1 MQEKQTRQNLRA
13 AELITK
19 YLQGNIT
26 DAEQAEL
33 EKWVTAT
40 EGSSRLMQEVTNT
53 QMLQEGVEAF
63 GHVDTDEKWERLL
76 DRIITREKTTAS
88 RLRRITW
95 RYAAAVL
102 VLAVASWALI
112 TNLTR
117 NTNSAGIASDKYA
130 TDLPPGSKKAELVLD
145 NGRTVSLQANND
157 SSFMEAGVDVER
169 TKTGLTYS
177 GGANGITA
185 WNTLKVPRGGEYMV
199 ILADG
204 TKVWLNAASTLR
216 YPVQFTGSERRIE
229 LTGEGYFEV
238 AKNKDKPFIVATDR
252 MDVQAVGTAFNVNS
266 YATSPDS
273 TASATLAEGKIKVT
287 TKQKTV
293 FIDPGQEV
301 RTSPG
306 ATYVGKG
313 NVEMALAWKNGFFV
327 FNNTSLQEVT
337 MQLSRWY
344 DVSIVYD
351 KNVEPGKLFTGEVN
365 RNLPVSKLLER
376 IEMTGI
382 AKFRVDKSTVTVL
395 PYTQ

>member
-33 EKWVTAT
+33 EKWVTTT
-40 EGSSRLMQEVTNT
+40 EGSSDFMQEVTNT
-53 QMLQEGVEAF
+53 QKLQEGMEAF
-63 GHVDTDEKWERLL
+63 GQVNTNEKWERLL
-76 DRIITREKTTAS
+76 DKIIDREKKAGP
-88 RLRRITW
+88 RLRSMTW

-102 VLAVASWALI
+102 TIAIASWVLI
-112 TNLTR
+112 ANFTQ
-117 NTNSAGIASDKYA
+117 NTKPVSLASGKYG
-130 TDLPPGSKKAELVLD
+130 TDLPPGTQKAKLILD
-145 NGRTVSLQANND
+145 NGHTVSLEANND
-157 SSFMEAGVDVER
+157 SSFTEAGSDVQR
-169 TKTGLTYS
+169 TKDGLKYTGGTS
-177 GGANGITA
+177 SIVA
-185 WNTLKVPRGGEYMV
+185 WNMLQIPNGGEYMV
-199 ILADG
+199 TLSDG

-216 YPVQFTGSERRIE
+216 YPVQFTGSERKVE

-238 AKNKDKPFIVATDR
+238 AKNKDKPFIVVTDR
-252 MDVQAVGTAFNVNS
+252 MDVQAVGTAFNVNC
-266 YATSPDS
+266 YLTNADGT
-273 TASATLAEGKIKVT
+273 TSATLAEGKIKVT

-301 RTSPG
+301 RSNTTD
-306 ATYVGKG
+306 TYVNNA
-313 NVEMALAWKNGFFV
+313 NVEMALAWKNGFFM
-327 FNNTSLQEVT
+327 FANTSLKEVT

-344 DVSIVYD
+344 DVSVIYD
-351 KNVEPGKLFTGEVN
+351 KSVDLKKLFTGEVN

-382 AKFRVDKSTVTVL
+382 AKFRLDKNILTVL